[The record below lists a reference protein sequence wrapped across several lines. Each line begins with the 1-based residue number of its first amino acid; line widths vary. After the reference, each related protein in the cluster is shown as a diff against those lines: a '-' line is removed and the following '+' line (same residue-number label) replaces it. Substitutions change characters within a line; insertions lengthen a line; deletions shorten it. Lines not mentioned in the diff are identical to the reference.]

1 MSIFQSAIGR
11 SKNSQPPP
19 GEARPVY
26 RGHVVDSVTLTRT
39 AWPGSALQRRPIEQP
54 VNLGP
59 ERLRA
64 RGLYPPVRFVACL
77 QEEYRGIR
85 REVIAASRQ
94 KIGPR
99 DEPVGPIVLLTSALP
114 GEGKSYTSLNLAL
127 SIASE
132 NLHDVLLIDGDTVKR
147 TISIACGLGERPGL
161 MELLADPAAS
171 LAESVYPTTIARL
184 FVLPAGIRTSA
195 SADLICAGRVGPLFD
210 SIRSTMMGHF
220 VIVDS
225 PPILLSSDTSV
236 LTDVAG
242 QVLLVVR
249 AGRSL
254 QDSIKD
260 AVARIHESIPIGVVL
275 NGWSPTLAYER
286 KAYVAFNE
294 YAKS

>member
-1 MSIFQSAIGR
+1 MSIFSALER
-11 SKNSQPPP
+11 SRNGQPPQAE
-19 GEARPVY
+19 GRPIH
-26 RGHVVDSVTLTRT
+26 RGHGADSVALT
-39 AWPGSALQRRPIEQP
+39 GSAWLRSALPGWSTEQP
-54 VNLGP
+54 VNLDP

-64 RGLYPPVRFVACL
+64 RGLYPPARFASCL
-77 QEEYRGIR
+77 QEEYRAIR
-85 REVIAASRQ
+85 REIIAASRE
-94 KIGPR
+94 KIGSA
-99 DEPVGPIVLLTSALP
+99 DKPVGPIVVLTSALP

-132 NLHDVLLIDGDTVKR
+132 DLHDVLLIDADTVRR
-147 TISIACGLGERPGL
+147 TISIACGLTDRPGL
-161 MELLADPAAS
+161 LELLADSAAGLS
-171 LAESVYPTTIARL
+171 ERVYPTTIPRL
-184 FVLPAGIRTSA
+184 FVLPAGTRTSG

-210 SIRSTMMGHF
+210 SIRSAMIGHF

-254 QDSIKD
+254 QDSVKD
-260 AVARIHESIPIGVVL
+260 AVTRIRESIPVGVVL
-275 NGWSPTLAYER
+275 NGWAPTLAYER

-294 YAKS
+294 YAKN